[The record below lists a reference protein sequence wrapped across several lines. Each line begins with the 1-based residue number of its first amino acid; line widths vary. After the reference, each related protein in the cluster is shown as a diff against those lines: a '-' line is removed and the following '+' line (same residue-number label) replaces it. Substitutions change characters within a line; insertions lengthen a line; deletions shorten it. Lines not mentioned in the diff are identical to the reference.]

1 MDNKKYNWSELWA
14 EPFVSGGG
22 GGGGG
27 EEHYVIYSV
36 LQFIFIVNCG

>member
-27 EEHYVIYSV
+27 RVTLSNIFSFTIY
-36 LQFIFIVNCG
+36 IHC

>member
-22 GGGGG
+22 GG
-27 EEHYVIYSV
+27 VTLCNIFSFTIY
-36 LQFIFIVNCG
+36 IHC

>member
-27 EEHYVIYSV
+27 G
-36 LQFIFIVNCG
+36 NTM

>member
-22 GGGGG
+22 GGGG
-27 EEHYVIYSV
+27 VTLCNIFSFTIY
-36 LQFIFIVNCG
+36 IHC